1 MLEIVCRYGKFFLV
15 EPLLSMG
22 EEPTRKC
29 LYYTSSKAKSSD
41 SCDAVRL
48 LILAGADATELLST
62 ADSWDRRFRVS
73 LWEIVLS
80 AGVTK
85 RGRSSFLGSV
95 AVIVVFPRPAS

>member
-80 AGVTK
+80 AGIDIDHRDK
-85 RGRSSFLGSV
+85 HGRTGLMRASSH
-95 AVIVVFPRPAS
+95 R